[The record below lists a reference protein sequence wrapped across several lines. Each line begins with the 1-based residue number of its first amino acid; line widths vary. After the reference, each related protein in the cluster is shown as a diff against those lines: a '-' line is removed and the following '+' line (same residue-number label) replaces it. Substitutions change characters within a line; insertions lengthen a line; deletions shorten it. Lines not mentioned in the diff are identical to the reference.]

1 MSGEQGVVAGRRSRA
16 EIARLAGLYRSSG
29 MRRGEFCRSHG
40 LSLSTLARHLK
51 GRQDQPQRTVSEVG
65 RLSPLVEV
73 ELSSGATTVG
83 TSKGLGS
90 LTVLLSNGRRVEVD
104 RGFDAATLGQLV
116 TILERL

>member
-1 MSGEQGVVAGRRSRA
+1 MSGESGVVGRRSR
-16 EIARLAGLYRSSG
+16 EETARLAGLYRSSG
-29 MRRGEFCRSHG
+29 MGRGEFCRSHG

-51 GRQDQPQRTVSEVG
+51 KRQDRPPQRTGDEGGKPG
-65 RLSPLVEV
+65 RLVEV
-73 ELSSGATTVG
+73 QLSSGATPVG
-83 TSKGLGS
+83 ASKRPGI

>member
-1 MSGEQGVVAGRRSRA
+1 MSGEQGVVAGRSRA

-51 GRQDQPQRTVSEVG
+51 GRQDQPQRAGSEVG
-65 RLSPLVEV
+65 KLSELIEV
-73 ELSSGATTVG
+73 ELSSGATPVG
-83 TSKGLGS
+83 VSKRPGV

-104 RGFDAATLGQLV
+104 RSFDAATLGQLV
-116 TILERL
+116 AILERL